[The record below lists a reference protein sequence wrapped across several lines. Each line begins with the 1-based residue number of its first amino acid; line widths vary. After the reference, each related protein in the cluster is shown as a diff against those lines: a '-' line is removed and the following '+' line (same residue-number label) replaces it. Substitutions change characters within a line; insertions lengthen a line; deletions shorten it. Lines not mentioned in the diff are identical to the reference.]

1 MRNAL
6 FTLLKSPDHRLE
18 RRIVLA
24 LLLGLALTFVIH
36 FFSSTSIR
44 HLLASDEKVM
54 FNFALDNALE
64 DLDHQLIS
72 LESNLRSYIISDA
85 DGLLAEIGSNMAAAR
100 TKMDMITEM
109 VTSIPGQP
117 AGVGRLDD
125 LLTKKT
131 DFTEAVLDSFS
142 RSGEEAAIALINTQ
156 EGLRLRDSIIRITSE
171 LRQLERQNIT
181 QTIELN
187 RNEAQ
192 EVSRID
198 YMSTLLAAT
207 MVLLAIFFFLRA
219 IEYRKTIQ
227 SKLEEARLEAERS
240 AGIKEQFLANMSH
253 EIRTPLHAML
263 SFSEI
268 LSDTR
273 LDSKQKECLE
283 GILRSGENL
292 DTLVNDILDFS
303 KMEAGMVQLERIPFR
318 LEDIWSHLELIFTP
332 RAQARNLHLSF
343 EYLSGTG
350 SIILGDPTRLQ
361 QILINLISNAIKF
374 TETGGVQIVGYLRR
388 DAGKQ
393 QVLEVRVSDSGIGI
407 PEDKIDAIF
416 ERFRQGDTTTSRRFG
431 GTGLGLA
438 IVKHLI
444 ELQGGQ
450 IHCHSLLDQ
459 GTTFTFRIPYDTAG
473 PEETL
478 NNTIPA
484 KLSTPEL
491 LAGGRILLAEDNR
504 LNRQILSMHLK
515 DWGYD
520 FDLAENGLEALSLAG
535 RFNYDMILL
544 DIQMPG
550 LDGYQVAR
558 QIREKGALSIPIV
571 AITANS
577 GTQEKKKCLAA
588 GMNDCLQKPFRKKD
602 LLQLLQQHGQ
612 AADNASDRVI
622 LPPETKPPG
631 AILIDYDYLASITK
645 GKRERRQEMANLF
658 LEQAPR
664 EYADLKKAVSRQN
677 YEELATLA
685 HNMQSTVAYMG
696 MAQSL
701 GDTLRRLEAQARQ
714 ETAPQRAPELLQYL
728 GNQLQQAVEAIR
740 RELLSH

>member
-6 FTLLKSPDHRLE
+6 YTLLRSPDHRLE

-24 LLLGLALTFVIH
+24 LLLGLTLTFVIH

-85 DGLLAEIGSNMAAAR
+85 DGLLAEIGSNMASAQS
-100 TKMDMITEM
+100 KMNLITDM
-109 VTSIPGQP
+109 VVVIPGQSDDIN
-117 AGVGRLDD
+117 RLDG
-125 LLTKKT
+125 LLTKKI
-131 DFTEAVLDSFS
+131 DFTAAVLDSFS
-142 RSGEEAAIALINTQ
+142 RSGEEAAIALVNTQ
-156 EGLRLRDSIIRITSE
+156 EGLRLRDSIIRITSR

-198 YMSTLLAAT
+198 YMSTLLAAG

-240 AGIKEQFLANMSH
+240 AEIKEQFIANMSH

-268 LSDTR
+268 LSESR

-292 DTLVNDILDFS
+292 DTIVNDILDFS
-303 KMEAGMVQLERIPFR
+303 KMEAGMVQLEKIPFQ
-318 LEDIWSHLELIFTP
+318 LEKIWANLELLFTAK
-332 RAQARNLHLSF
+332 AQAKNLKLSF
-343 EYLSGTG
+343 ECLPGSE
-350 SIILGDPTRLQ
+350 SIILGDPTRLN

-388 DAGKQ
+388 EAGKD

-450 IHCHSLLDQ
+450 IHCHSILGQ
-459 GTTFTFRIPYDTAG
+459 GSTFTFRIPYETATEAHQRDTEAVI
-473 PEETL
+473 
-478 NNTIPA
+478 NVPA
-484 KLSTPEL
+484 LGSLT
-491 LAGGRILLAEDNR
+491 GGRILLAEDNR

-520 FDLAENGLEALSLAG
+520 FDLVENGLEALALAG
-535 RFNYDMILL
+535 RFAYDLIML

-558 QIREKGALSIPIV
+558 QIREKGHTSVPII

-577 GTQEKKKCLAA
+577 GVEEKKKCLAA

-602 LLQLLQQHGQ
+602 LLQVFHQHGRP
-612 AADNASDRVI
+612 AAEARSEAMAITQNEAPASV
-622 LPPETKPPG
+622 
-631 AILIDYDYLASITK
+631 LIDFEYLSSITK
-645 GKRERRQEMANLF
+645 GKTDRRREMATLF

-664 EYADLKKAVSRQN
+664 EFADLEKAALENDYDQ
-677 YEELATLA
+677 LARLA

-696 MAQSL
+696 MARSL
-701 GDTLRRLEAQARQ
+701 GDTLRQLETQARQ
-714 ETAPQRAPELLQYL
+714 RTGRHRILELLENL
-728 GNQLQQAVEAIR
+728 SSQLQQALATIR
-740 RELLSH
+740 RELLPH